1 MAGWVEEK
9 VSEMMDNNGN
19 IWNLSHRAAIKNTL

>member
-9 VSEMMDNNGN
+9 VEMMENDGN
-19 IWNLSHRAAIKNTL
+19 IWNLSHRAATKNTF